1 MNNQDSQNLM
11 VDIFLLS
18 LTYQNFIRCTIL
30 SIVIFRYYYYIWM
43 VNRQCL
49 ESIVDM
55 DLGDI
60 LMGWSF
66 IVSFLGTV
74 SILL

>member
-18 LTYQNFIRCTIL
+18 LTYQNFILCTIL
-30 SIVIFRYYYYIWM
+30 SIVIFRYYYIWM

-66 IVSFLGTV
+66 IVSFLGGEY
-74 SILL
+74 LL